1 MDSLVSVFLPLSLAM
16 IMFTLGLGLTLAD
29 FARVVQRSRV
39 FIVGALCQVI
49 LIPLIA
55 YSVILVFGI
64 TGEIAAG
71 IMLLSF
77 CPGGVTTNAVAKF
90 ANGDVALSVS
100 LTAVISLIS
109 IVTVPFLVAWSVGH
123 FMGAEVPEISVTSLA
138 IAMVLITTLPVSIGM
153 LIRGL
158 VPTVADQ
165 IERKLSIVTAV
176 LFIVIILAAIAA
188 NWELFT
194 TNFALLGG
202 ALITLNVIAMVS
214 GLLIATVLGFAW
226 KERKTI
232 SIEVGIQNGTLGITI
247 APLIIVGASGLP
259 TLALPSAVYSV
270 VMYLTALPF
279 IIWMRSRHYAS

>member
-1 MDSLVSVFLPLSLAM
+1 MDSLVSVFLPLSLSM

-49 LIPLIA
+49 LVPLIA

-279 IIWMRSRHYAS
+279 ILWVRSRHYAS